1 MESES
6 ERSITVEELY
16 MSEKNRREFMKVSA
30 AAVGGVANLAQWGED
45 RAKEQLEPIEPFS
58 IEVPEAV
65 LNVMASELD

>member
-30 AAVGGVANLAQWGED
+30 AAVGGVANLAQ
-45 RAKEQLEPIEPFS
+45 
-58 IEVPEAV
+58 
-65 LNVMASELD
+65 